1 MWPKL
6 TVQEKN
12 HVNVTVMH
20 LQTML
25 PLLLQFQPVQV
36 TDVQS

>member
-12 HVNVTVMH
+12 HVNVLVTH

-25 PLLLQFQPVQV
+25 HLLLQFQPVRVMAAQL
-36 TDVQS
+36 